1 MKQFC
6 DNAMFVLNLV
16 CALITICLIALVVT
30 EAERLSKNE
39 IAGVTSTAVA
49 VVR

>member
-6 DNAMFVLNLV
+6 DKAVFALNLV
-16 CALITICLIALVVT
+16 CALTTICLIALVVT
-30 EAERLSKNE
+30 EAEGLLKNE
-39 IAGVTSTAVA
+39 TPGVTSTAVA